1 MIATAQ
7 HRLLKFLK
15 DDLMLPNDS
24 INLALRYVEQDPG
37 PLPIILWQYG
47 LISLDQLSKIYDWQ
61 ETV

>member
-7 HRLLKFLK
+7 HRLLRFLR

-24 INLALRYVEQDPG
+24 IDLALRHVEQDPG

-61 ETV
+61 ETA

>member
-7 HRLLKFLK
+7 HSLLKFLK
-15 DDLMLPNDS
+15 DDLMLPKDS
-24 INLALRYVEQDPG
+24 IDLALRYVEQDPG

-61 ETV
+61 ESA

>member
-7 HRLLKFLK
+7 NKLLKFLK
-15 DDLMLPNDS
+15 DELLLPKDS
-24 INLALRYVEQDPG
+24 IDLALRHEAQDSG

-61 ETV
+61 ETA